1 MNKTNDELDKLR
13 KELASMKEK
22 LNRILEDQ
30 KKESKNDVQKGK
42 EGDGSGSGSQ
52 DLNKAELN

>member
-30 KKESKNDVQKGK
+30 KKDSKNDVQKSK
-42 EGDGSGSGSQ
+42 EGDGSGSQ